1 MCSVLRRWMFN
12 VGCSI
17 FAFPLFA
24 DEPELLTEARRALAE
39 SIPQI
44 AIAKLEM
51 LRANSP
57 LNAADRTASAML
69 LGEALLAV
77 GRFDDA
83 MREVEPLVA
92 SGTVGG
98 PLLQAHILAAA
109 GRWPEALPIYERLAK
124 SPEAPAETHL
134 ALAESLYAT
143 GQTGKAIEVLEG
155 FTRANSRP
163 VTARLRLAG
172 LLAETHQLAR
182 ARAELAAA
190 DPEAPG
196 DLLWKRYLEGRLLL
210 LEGKASEAVAIFEG
224 VTAASSNLSENLLVA
239 ATLAMADARVA
250 LSGYEIAD
258 RVLEGFISKYPKS
271 PSLEIVF
278 RRLDRVYAAEKNPPE
293 GELQRW
299 AAGTETRRAALARFY
314 VAQMQMRARKF
325 DRATIS
331 INAFLGRFGAALA
344 DSEAGELVA
353 RLLPR
358 IYMMQAD
365 VHLERQRFSEAVFSL
380 EAAERLA
387 KSEEIRAE
395 IELRTGLV
403 HYQQGEFLLATNK
416 FESAARRSTSL
427 RATASYD
434 AALATLQQKNFD
446 RFLEQYREFSSQYPE
461 SELRAELILEE
472 GLLQARTGDQRA
484 AETLELFLIHFGK
497 HPRQSE
503 ARLALAELAFRTGDQ
518 VSTARYLQAANRAPR
533 QQATDEHAEYL
544 GIFLEEAKAPR
555 DDARVV
561 DLARRFIQNHPGS
574 SLLPEVRLKLGQ
586 VHFRNEDYA
595 NAETQFATLAR
606 ENSTSP
612 YAESA
617 LFLAGQ
623 SAMKTINTGAIERA
637 LELFNQV
644 VKRDGPLKLY
654 ARQQQAI
661 VQSGLEKETEA
672 IKLYDIILAAQP
684 APDPELRYASLC
696 EKGNNLAILGRKDPT
711 QLEAALAVYDE
722 LASSEAPAAWRNQ
735 ALYKKASALE
745 LLGRTAEALRAYYDV
760 LGRSAAEEREYLW
773 YYKAGFKAAGMFEAN
788 KEWRSAIGVFEKMA
802 ALEGPGSV
810 EARSRIK
817 QLRLEHFIPWE

>member
-1 MCSVLRRWMFN
+1 M
-12 VGCSI
+12 

-24 DEPELLTEARRALAE
+24 DEPDLLTESRRALAE

-44 AIAKLEM
+44 AIAKLEV
-51 LRANSP
+51 LRANTTMS
-57 LNAADRTASAML
+57 AADRTASTLL
-69 LGEALLAV
+69 LGEALRAV

-83 MREVEPLVA
+83 LRQIEPLVA
-92 SGTVGG
+92 NETPGA

-109 GRWPEALPIYERLAK
+109 GRWPEALPIFDKLAK
-124 SPEAPAETHL
+124 LPEVPAETHL

-143 GQTGKAIEVLEG
+143 GQTGRAIEILEA
-155 FTRANSRP
+155 FTRANPRMA
-163 VTARLRLAG
+163 TARLRLAG
-172 LLAETHQLAR
+172 LLAETRQVSK

-190 DPEAPG
+190 YPEAPG
-196 DLLWKRYLEGRLLL
+196 DLLWKKYIEGRLLL
-210 LEGKASEAVAIFEG
+210 LEGKAGEAAATFEE
-224 VTAASSNLSENLLVA
+224 VTTAPDNLSENLLVA
-239 ATLAMADARVA
+239 ATLAMTDARIA

-258 RVLEGFISKYPKS
+258 RVLEGFIAKYHKS

-299 AAGTETRRAALARFY
+299 AAGTEKRRAALARFY

-325 DRATIS
+325 DRATVS
-331 INAFLGRFGAALA
+331 IDAFLKRFSAAVT
-344 DSEAGELVA
+344 DSEVGDLVA

-365 VHLERQRFSEAVFSL
+365 VHLERQRFTEAVLSL

-387 KSEEIRAE
+387 KAEETRAE

-416 FESAARRSTSL
+416 FESVARRSASL
-427 RATASYD
+427 RVTAGYD

-446 RFLEQYREFSSQYPE
+446 RFFEQYREFSSQYPE

-472 GLLQARTGDQRA
+472 GLLRARTGDQRA
-484 AETLELFLIHFGK
+484 EETLELFLIHFGK
-497 HPRQSE
+497 HPRQAD
-503 ARLALAELAFRTGDQ
+503 ARLALAEIAFRGGDQ
-518 VSTARYLQAANRAPR
+518 VSAARYVQAANRAPR
-533 QQATDEHAEYL
+533 EEAIDEHLEYL
-544 GIFLEEAKAPR
+544 GIFLEEGKTPR
-555 DDARVV
+555 HDARVV
-561 DLARRFIQNHPGS
+561 DLARRFIQKHAGS
-574 SLLPEVRLKLGQ
+574 SLLQEVRLKLGQ
-586 VHFRNEDYA
+586 VYFRNEDYA

-606 ENSTSP
+606 ESPASP

-623 SAMKTINTGAIERA
+623 SAVKTINTGAIDRA
-637 LELFNQV
+637 LELFDQV
-644 VKRDGPLKLY
+644 VKRDGSLKLY

-661 VQSGLEKETEA
+661 VQSGLGKESEA

-711 QLEAALAVYDE
+711 QLEAALAVYSE
-722 LASSEAPAAWRNQ
+722 LASSDAPAAWRNQ

-745 LLGRTAEALRAYYDV
+745 LLGRTSEALLAYYDV

-788 KEWRSAIGVFEKMA
+788 QEWKSAIGVYEKMA

-810 EARSRIK
+810 EARSRVK